1 MPIRS
6 SHKNGGH
13 TMKRVRRFVRASLG
27 IALAFDEASATAA
40 CGDLNDWRED
50 DLVIDDYM
58 HGGSSDA
65 PSGGDPIGEG
75 EWSIVAVRY
84 NRANYHYQLENGRV
98 GDNGDHYACGA
109 GPV

>member
-1 MPIRS
+1 
-6 SHKNGGH
+6 
-13 TMKRVRRFVRASLG
+13 
-27 IALAFDEASATAA
+27 
-40 CGDLNDWRED
+40 
-50 DLVIDDYM
+50 M

>member
-1 MPIRS
+1 
-6 SHKNGGH
+6 
-13 TMKRVRRFVRASLG
+13 MKKSGRRFVGASLG
-27 IALAFDEASATAA
+27 IALAFAAAGLVPTDEANATAA
-40 CGDLNDWRED
+40 CGDLNDWREE
-50 DLVIDDYM
+50 DLFIDDYM

-75 EWSIVAVRY
+75 EWSIMAVRY

-98 GDNGDHYACGA
+98 GDNGDHYACGE